1 MSAREVTLYGGS
13 PWGFR
18 MHGGCDTHQ
27 PLRISRILMM
37 VLRIQDETLRNFPTH
52 RRNFLCNHC
61 KSVFT
66 LRVCRLFYAEKIM
79 SY

>member
-27 PLRISRILMM
+27 PLRISRILI
-37 VLRIQDETLRNFPTH
+37 VLRIQVETLRNFPTR
-52 RRNFLCNHC
+52 RRNFLCSHC
-61 KSVFT
+61 ESVCT
-66 LRVCRLFYAEKIM
+66 LHIDYSR
-79 SY
+79 